1 MKNAAVPEPFPYQ
14 DFQQA
19 LGTLKAALVR
29 APAYALVLGESGS
42 GKTTL
47 LRTVANQLDSASPLG
62 RGRFHSLYLA
72 HGQPSPS
79 GLVRLLAETFHLPL
93 RRTRAETSRLLVQT
107 LRNLPTRLLLSI
119 DEAQALSDDTL
130 QEIRL
135 LAEAELDAAPLFSV
149 VLSGLRELQA
159 RLLAPQLFPLWRR
172 MRPRVWLTGLR
183 REELV
188 PFLVHRLGKEPPAR
202 FEPAALDALFEQAR
216 GLPALIHDGA
226 EDCLQASPKGAIS
239 AAHVADALDHDVVA

>member
-1 MKNAAVPEPFPYQ
+1 MKNTAMPEPFPYQ

-19 LGTLKAALVR
+19 LVTLKAALIH

-47 LRTVANQLDSASPLG
+47 LRTVAAQLDH
-62 RGRFHSLYLA
+62 RRFHILYLS

-119 DEAQALSDDTL
+119 DEAQPLADDTL
-130 QEIRL
+130 HEIRL
-135 LAEAELDAAPLFSV
+135 LAEADLGAAPLFSV
-149 VLSGLRELQA
+149 VLSGLPELKE
-159 RLLAPQLFPLWRR
+159 RLLAPHLFPLWRR
-172 MRPRVWLTGLR
+172 MRPRVCLTGLR
-183 REELV
+183 REELAT
-188 PFLVHRLGKEPPAR
+188 FLVHRLGKDGAAR
-202 FEPAALDALFEQAR
+202 FEPPAMDVLFEQAR

-226 EDCLQASPKGAIS
+226 QDCLNAYPKGPIDASRMADILDRD
-239 AAHVADALDHDVVA
+239 AVA